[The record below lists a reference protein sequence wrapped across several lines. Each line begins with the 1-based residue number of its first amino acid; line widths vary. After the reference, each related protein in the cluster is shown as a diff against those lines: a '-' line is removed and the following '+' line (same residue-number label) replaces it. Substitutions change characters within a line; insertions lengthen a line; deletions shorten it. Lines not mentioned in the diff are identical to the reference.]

1 MGGKEMVELFQ
12 TLLRIDTTTV
22 PDDATSLPVPKEN
35 YEAFVNAVTRFAEKE
50 GFQADV
56 FYALG
61 GRTKHGARMGNIL
74 IAFDCGA
81 KETIAIIDHW
91 DKMPYDA
98 NHWNKLT
105 PPLGGVIVAERLY
118 GRGASDNIGGF
129 MAAFQA
135 LRELKKSGNSKVNID
150 LWLTWGE
157 EAQCESGLHYVA
169 NNKLSGFDG
178 YSGILMPDV
187 APDPI
192 MVGSSGVYWNTAT
205 CKGTI
210 SSIAGFTEAL
220 ASYHAEALK
229 DVSRFVPPD
238 GSPYKHVPGQFSVVK
253 IEFKP
258 ELKSGSKFQVTRI
271 ATGLVEDET
280 GKVAGTKPFKDIP
293 HNTIPGKCGIF
304 FMLEADRKKEFNG
317 LFGKLNDANGGK
329 AKLSFDPAEG
339 GKVTGVIEVN
349 GKPTHSSRPYLGEN
363 ALLNA
368 IPYLKGL
375 AAYGETEGEAT
386 LGFDMRT
393 IPERRGDGYWE
404 AVRNF
409 ESWFNAEVRPRFKGC
424 EVNTHVNA
432 KGAKEPVVELQGSFS
447 DPDSVLAQLI
457 ARKTGRPFGA
467 ELGGTDAS
475 VIEGAGIKTPRGKP
489 VPIVLCGCE
498 VDEDNGHGDN
508 ESVSLTG
515 LVDVKDTIAYV
526 AENWENAKTGKRG
539 R

>member
-1 MGGKEMVELFQ
+1 MGGKEMVEFFQ
-12 TLLRIDTTTV
+12 TLLWIDTTAV
-22 PDDATSLPVPKEN
+22 PDDAASLPVPKKN
-35 YEAFVNAVTRFAEKE
+35 YEAFVNAVRKFAEKE
-50 GFQADV
+50 GFQVDIFHAPE
-56 FYALG
+56 G
-61 GRTKHGARMGNIL
+61 STRHGARMGNIL

-98 NHWNKLT
+98 NHWSKET
-105 PPLGGVIVAERLY
+105 PPLRGVIVADRLY

-129 MAAFQA
+129 IAAFQA
-135 LRELKKSGNSKVNID
+135 LRELKESGKSRVNID

-157 EAQCESGLHYVA
+157 EKQCESGLHYVV
-169 NNKLSGFDG
+169 NNKVSGFG
-178 YSGILMPDV
+178 SYSGILMPDV

-205 CKGTI
+205 CKGTLAD
-210 SSIAGFTEAL
+210 IAGFTEAL
-220 ASYHAEALK
+220 AAYHAEALK
-229 DVSRFVPPD
+229 DESGFVPPA
-238 GSPYKHVPGQFSVVK
+238 GSPYKRVPGQFSVVK

-258 ELKSGSKFQVTRI
+258 KPESDKKFQVTGI
-271 ATGLVEDET
+271 ATGLVEDGT
-280 GKVAGTKPFKDIP
+280 GKVIGTKPFKDIP

-304 FMLEADRKKEFNG
+304 FVLEAAGKQEFAD

-329 AKLSFDPAEG
+329 AKLLFDSAEG
-339 GKVTGVIEVN
+339 GKITGVIEVK
-349 GKPTHSSRPYLGEN
+349 GKPAHSSRPYLGEN

-386 LGFDMRT
+386 LGFDMRI
-393 IPERRGDGYWE
+393 IPERRGDGYRE

-409 ESWFNAEVRPRFKGC
+409 ESWFNAGVRPKFKRC

-432 KGAKEPVVELQGSFS
+432 KGVKGPVVEVQGSFS
-447 DPDSVLAQLI
+447 DPNAALAQLI
-457 ARKTGRPFGA
+457 ARKTGRSFGA

-475 VIEGAGIKTPRGKP
+475 IIEGAGVKTPLGKP
-489 VPIVLCGCE
+489 VPTVLCGCE

-508 ESVSLTG
+508 ESVSLNG
-515 LVDVKDTIAYV
+515 LAGVKDIIVYV
-526 AENWENAKTGKRG
+526 AENWENAKTGKHR